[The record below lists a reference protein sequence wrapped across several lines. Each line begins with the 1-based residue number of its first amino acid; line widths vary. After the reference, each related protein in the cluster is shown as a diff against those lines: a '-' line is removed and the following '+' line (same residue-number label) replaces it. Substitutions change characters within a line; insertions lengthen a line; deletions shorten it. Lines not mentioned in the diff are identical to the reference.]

1 MTLPTLNLVEICWG
15 RQQMNYADL
24 SKHVW
29 MLWDGDRSAVIGA
42 NFDSTSGISTGALC
56 VALVHRNQKAQLI
69 GICSIEPDPTRR
81 NQLGMRIATSS
92 LRAQDIVEILIFD
105 GDSRFHPIKV
115 FRLNQ
120 TLLEAS
126 GDRERIC
133 IYMKTA
139 ASDELGVSTA
149 IFVTPDSF
157 PVAEWDQL
165 PSVWEMRA
173 IVGPLE
179 EVAAPTFQDIGP
191 ASMIVPG
198 SRGTLHISPTAGYVS
213 TNQGVFSLN
222 HPSGIETEAAKAR
235 IRTVSIRISGDD
247 ENTLKDLRLIHA
259 RGLAQLQEKLKS
271 TLGLSD
277 ADWQE
282 INKIAFYAFIELAVS
297 VVGSIEEGQFDPT
310 QYEADI
316 AAAKDNFAD
325 VVQNSVRQII
335 LDPTHEGFDDYA
347 VTIPKP
353 EIGPIGV
360 HENVGIPHV
369 SVGDLLT
376 IVDLRK
382 RRIIVDG
389 SPASDDGLATFE
401 VGLEQI
407 TQTASS
413 DPTVAD
419 MIRKMR
425 HVAEDDDAEN
435 TSQDLD
441 RNLEDWLARTG
452 APRDAGHLTPAFA
465 EASRFYG
472 DKTFASIEFWQEFVA
487 DPARAIAAW
496 SLFRGH
502 ELARPT
508 RHRNKAGSDLLSRC
522 LSLFVPA
529 HEFNWTTT
537 EIDVQLRLLAEI
549 WAVKNTDEL
558 VTSLQWL
565 PDLAF
570 DRSAHS
576 LSDVGDALTRINSAE
591 SELGVRQKALGGC
604 SATLRAIL
612 EKNTQKKLTAA
623 EILSAATEAEQYQLE
638 MAEIIRTIQAT
649 KKDDVSRNDPVGR
662 ADKGPAY
669 EMLESMLT
677 SGDATKADKAQTLL
691 AQLDAANGG
700 SDVQTVIL
708 ELIVELYPDEKRP
721 AHKELVQIISDAFEH
736 NAPTAE
742 KLIELERLTGSV
754 VREMLLPEI
763 VKKRDALKRQVDS
776 LGLETPADKDLGR
789 AILAGYAVYEME
801 REYQS
806 CSEILASMQSSS
818 DSYRALKKSLNSWP
832 AGAELAVK
840 LAQQSS
846 AQRLDE
852 LRSR

>member
-1 MTLPTLNLVEICWG
+1 
-15 RQQMNYADL
+15 MNYADL

-29 MLWDGDRSAVIGA
+29 MLWDGARSAVIGA
-42 NFDSTSGISTGALC
+42 NFDSTTGISTGALC

-69 GICSIEPDPTRR
+69 GVCSIEPDPTRR

-92 LRAQDIVEILIFD
+92 VRAQDIVEILIFD

-115 FRLNQ
+115 LRLNQ

-139 ASDELGVSTA
+139 ASDELSVSSA
-149 IFVTPDSF
+149 IFVTPDNF
-157 PVAEWDQL
+157 PVAEWDHL

-173 IVGPLE
+173 IVGPLD
-179 EVAAPTFQDIGP
+179 EVAASTFQDIGP

-198 SRGTLHISPTAGYVS
+198 ALGTLHISPTAGYVS
-213 TNQGVFSLN
+213 TNQGVFSTNL
-222 HPSGIETEAAKAR
+222 PSGIETEAAKAR

-259 RGLAQLQEKLKS
+259 RGLAQLQEQLKS

-282 INKIAFYAFIELAVS
+282 IDKIAFYAFIELAVS
-297 VVGSIEEGQFDPT
+297 VVGSVDEGQHDPM

-316 AAAKDNFAD
+316 ASAKDNFAD

-353 EIGPIGV
+353 EIGPMRV
-360 HENVGIPHV
+360 DETVGIPHV

-401 VGLEQI
+401 VGLERI
-407 TQTASS
+407 AQTASS
-413 DPTVAD
+413 DPMVAD

-441 RNLEDWLARTG
+441 RNLEDWLVRTG

-472 DKTFASIEFWQEFVA
+472 DKTFASIEFWREFVA

-508 RHRNKAGSDLLSRC
+508 RQRTKAGSDLLSRC
-522 LSLFVPA
+522 LSLVVPA
-529 HEFNWTTT
+529 HEFNWTASGV
-537 EIDVQLRLLAEI
+537 DVQLRLIAEI
-549 WAVKNTDEL
+549 WALKNTDEL
-558 VTSLQWL
+558 VAALQWL

-570 DRSAHS
+570 DRSVHT
-576 LSDVGDALTRINSAE
+576 LSDVGDALTRIKSAQ

-604 SATLRAIL
+604 SAALRAIL
-612 EKNTQKKLTAA
+612 ENDTQKKLTAA
-623 EILSAATEAEQYQLE
+623 EILSAAAEAEQHQLE
-638 MAEIIRTIQAT
+638 MAEIMRTIHAT
-649 KKDDVSRNDPVGR
+649 KMDDASRNNPVSRT
-662 ADKGPAY
+662 DKGPAY
-669 EMLESMLT
+669 EMLEPMLT
-677 SGDATKADKAQTLL
+677 SSDATKAEKAQTLL
-691 AQLDAANGG
+691 AQLDAANGA

-708 ELIVELYPDEKRP
+708 ELIAELYPDEKRP
-721 AHKELVQIISDAFEH
+721 AHKELVQIISGAFGH
-736 NAPTAE
+736 SAPSAE
-742 KLIELERLTGSV
+742 KLIELERFTGSV

-763 VKKRDALKRQVDS
+763 VKKRDALKRQVAS

-789 AILAGYAVYEME
+789 AIIAGYAAYQME
-801 REYQS
+801 LEYQY
-806 CSEILASMQSSS
+806 CSEVLASMQTSS
-818 DSYRALKKSLNSWP
+818 DCYRALKRSLNSWP
-832 AGAELAVK
+832 AGAQWSVK
-840 LAQQSS
+840 LAQQFS

-852 LRSR
+852 LRPK

>member
-1 MTLPTLNLVEICWG
+1 
-15 RQQMNYADL
+15 MNYADL

-29 MLWDGDRSAVIGA
+29 MLWDGVRSAVIGA
-42 NFDSTSGISTGALC
+42 NFDSTTGISTGALC
-56 VALVHRNQKAQLI
+56 VALVHRNQEAELI
-69 GICSIEPDPTRR
+69 GVCSIEPDPTRG
-81 NQLGMRIATSS
+81 NQLGMRIATNS
-92 LRAQDIVEILIFD
+92 LRAQDIVEVLIFD
-105 GDSRFHPIKV
+105 GDSCFHPIKV
-115 FRLNQ
+115 LRLNQ

-126 GDRERIC
+126 SDRERIC

-139 ASDELGVSTA
+139 ASEELSVSSA
-149 IFVTPDSF
+149 IFVTPDDF

-173 IVGPLE
+173 IVGPLD
-179 EVAAPTFQDIGP
+179 EVAAPAFQDIGP

-213 TNQGVFSLN
+213 TNQGVFSPN

-235 IRTVSIRISGDD
+235 VRTVSIGISGDD
-247 ENTLKDLRLIHA
+247 ENTIKDLRLIHA
-259 RGLAQLQEKLKS
+259 RGLAQLQDQLKS
-271 TLGLSD
+271 SLGLSD

-282 INKIAFYAFIELAVS
+282 INKIAYYAFIELAVS
-297 VVGSIEEGQFDPT
+297 VVSSVDEGQYDPT
-310 QYEADI
+310 RYEADI

-347 VTIPKP
+347 VTIPEP
-353 EIGPIGV
+353 EIGPMGFHETVGV
-360 HENVGIPHV
+360 PHV

-382 RRIIVDG
+382 RRIVVDG

-401 VGLEQI
+401 VGLEGL

-413 DPTVAD
+413 DPLVAD

-441 RNLEDWLARTG
+441 RNLEDWLVRTG

-472 DKTFASIEFWQEFVA
+472 DRTFASIDSWQEFVA

-508 RHRNKAGSDLLSRC
+508 RQRTKAGADLLSRC
-522 LSLFVPA
+522 LSLVVPA
-529 HEFNWTTT
+529 HEFNWTASG
-537 EIDVQLRLLAEI
+537 IDVQLRLLAEI
-549 WAVKNTDEL
+549 WALKNTDEL
-558 VTSLQWL
+558 AAAMQWL
-565 PDLAF
+565 SDLSF
-570 DRSAHS
+570 DRSAHT
-576 LSDVGDALTRINSAE
+576 LSDVGDALTRINSAQ

-604 SATLRAIL
+604 SAALRAIL
-612 EKNTQKKLTAA
+612 EKNTQKKLTAT
-623 EILSAATEAEQYQLE
+623 EILSAAIEAEQHQLE
-638 MAEIIRTIQAT
+638 MAEIMRIIQAT
-649 KKDDVSRNDPVGR
+649 KKNDVSRSDSVIR
-662 ADKGPAY
+662 TDKGPAY
-669 EMLESMLT
+669 EMLESMLA
-677 SGDATKADKAQTLL
+677 SVDPTKVEKAQTLL

-700 SDVQTVIL
+700 SDVQTLIL
-708 ELIVELYPDEKRP
+708 ELIAELYPDEKRP
-721 AHKELVQIISDAFEH
+721 AHKELVQIISDAFGH
-736 NAPTAE
+736 NVPTAE
-742 KLIELERLTGSV
+742 KLIELQRFTGSV
-754 VREMLLPEI
+754 GREMLLPEI
-763 VKKRDALKRQVDS
+763 MEKRDALKRQVDS
-776 LGLETPADKDLGR
+776 LGLEAPADKELGR
-789 AILAGYAVYEME
+789 AIVAGYAVYEME

-806 CSEILASMQSSS
+806 CSEVLASMKPSS
-818 DSYRALKKSLNSWP
+818 DRYRALKKSLNSWP
-832 AGAELAVK
+832 AEAKHSVK
-840 LAQQSS
+840 LAQQSG

-852 LRSR
+852 LRSK